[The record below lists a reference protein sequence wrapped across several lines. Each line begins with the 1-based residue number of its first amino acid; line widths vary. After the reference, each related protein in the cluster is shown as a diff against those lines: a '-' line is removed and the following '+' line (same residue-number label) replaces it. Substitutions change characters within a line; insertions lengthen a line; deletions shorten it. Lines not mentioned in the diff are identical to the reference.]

1 MKPKTNVYVDGFN
14 LYYAIKK
21 YKPCCKW
28 LDLSLLC
35 QRLLKDY
42 EINRIRY
49 FTARIRSRPGDPGP
63 ARRQQV
69 YLRALQTIPNL
80 DIHEGRFLASEKW
93 SVLVNR
99 PDESLMEVPGILEY
113 HRKNRV
119 PMAYVVKVEEKG
131 SDVNL
136 ATHLLLDAFRH
147 EFEAAVVISNDSDL
161 VEPIRLVQEEFN
173 LPVGVLNP
181 HHDTISFALQ
191 RVATFYKPIRRGPL
205 TASQL
210 PSTIT
215 ISKGKG
221 KRKDAI
227 TITKPDEW

>member
-1 MKPKTNVYVDGFN
+1 MRMKLRTNVYVDGFN
-14 LYYAIKK
+14 LYYAIKN

-49 FTARIRSRPGDPGP
+49 FTARIKARPGDPQP

-80 DIHEGRFLASEKW
+80 EIHEGRFLASEKW
-93 SVLVNR
+93 SVLVNS
-99 PDESLMEVPGILEY
+99 PDAAVMEIPGILEY
-113 HRKNRV
+113 HREHKV

-136 ATHLLLDAFRH
+136 ATYLLLDAFH
-147 EFEAAVVISNDSDL
+147 GDFEAAVVISNDSDL
-161 VEPIRLVQEEFN
+161 VEPIRMVQEEFK

-181 HHDTISFALQ
+181 HRDNISFALQ
-191 RVATFYKPIRRGPL
+191 RVAKFYKPIRQGPL
-205 TASQL
+205 RGSQFPPTL
-210 PSTIT
+210 KDSRGTIHQPA
-215 ISKGKG
+215 KW
-221 KRKDAI
+221 KRA
-227 TITKPDEW
+227 